1 MSERARQALVPAIPA
16 VFSLLLSAL
25 TVGTTV
31 FWQDSGLYLVAVHEM
46 STLYPHGFALYQALC
61 KAWTLAAAP
70 IFGFA
75 LSVHLFSAVCA
86 AAGAAFTALAA
97 RDFLKRVEPSKPAEI
112 PAILAGCVLAAGYC
126 YGHAAIIAKCYAL
139 FTALLAAVLWLLV
152 RAERKGEFLAMGAV
166 LGLSWAAHP
175 SAALLLPAMIAFTW
189 ARRDK
194 IREWGWGFTAAV
206 AGIAI
211 ASAFLPSLL
220 LPVLAA
226 RESISDL
233 GNPRTAKEVVKYL
246 IGERYTSQQSSFALE
261 GWRWIS
267 GARYTWE
274 EYLGGGALMLAAGAV
289 RLYQLKKSFLL
300 LLAAWVMPVIG
311 VTMAFRA
318 EGQFDQWLVAAFV
331 PLALLVA
338 LGFSWT
344 AERGR
349 AVLGTVAAVALGWL
363 VVVNVPLLNQRG
375 YDWAEQFGRLL
386 LKNLDPKAVVLFSRD
401 DPYAIARYLQVVR
414 GERPDVS
421 VISSAMLGQDWL
433 DRRIQ
438 ARYGLGV
445 PQYNFVRNKMAD
457 SSWEVVA
464 ITAFVNENAGQGR
477 ALFADLRPD
486 DRFLRTDVVV
496 VPAGMLWK
504 IVPRQEAGV
513 DLRYWDYPIEPETVP
528 RTAHRA
534 RGHWSYVKPDG
545 TVGMRPEPYEDR
557 LFLPLLWS
565 KARLADAMLPSA
577 PAEALKLYDRV
588 FAAYPDA
595 AQEARLVYH
604 RAVALYSLG
613 RPAQALPVLE
623 QLLALKPP
631 ADLAVFA
638 HFYLGEVKKGL
649 GRKEEARRHYEE
661 ALRLDP
667 PPALRQALDQQMRN
681 P

>member
-1 MSERARQALVPAIPA
+1 MSERARQALVPAVPA
-16 VFSLLLSAL
+16 LFSLLLSAM

-46 STLYPHGFALYQALC
+46 STLYPHGFALYQMLC
-61 KAWTLAAAP
+61 KAWTLVAAP
-70 IFGFA
+70 VFGFA
-75 LSVHLFSAVCA
+75 LSVHLFSAIGA
-86 AAGAAFTALAA
+86 AAGAAFAALAV
-97 RDFLKRVEPSKPAEI
+97 RDFLKRVEPTKPPEI

-126 YGHAAIIAKCYAL
+126 YGHAAIIAKCYSL
-139 FTALLAAVLWLLV
+139 FTALLAALLWLLV

-175 SAALLLPAMIAFTW
+175 SAALLLPAMIAWTW

-206 AGIAI
+206 AGVAV

-226 RESISDL
+226 RESLSDL
-233 GNPRTAKEVVKYL
+233 GNPRTAREVVKYL

-261 GWRWIS
+261 GWRWVS
-267 GARYTWE
+267 GAQYTWE
-274 EYLGGGALMLAAGAV
+274 EYLGGGALMLIAGAV
-289 RLYQLKKSFLL
+289 RLFRLKKSFLA
-300 LLAAWVMPVIG
+300 LLAAWVVPVVV

-331 PLALLVA
+331 PLSLLVG
-338 LGFSWT
+338 LGFSWVG
-344 AERGR
+344 ERGR
-349 AVLGTVAAVALGWL
+349 AAVGAAGAVALLWL
-363 VVVNVPLLNQRG
+363 VAVNVPLLSQRG
-375 YDWAEQFGRLL
+375 YDWAEQFGRLM
-386 LKNLDPKAVVLFSRD
+386 LKNLDPKAIVLFSRD

-414 GERPDVS
+414 GERPDVA

-438 ARYGLGV
+438 ARHGLTI
-445 PQYNFVRNKMAD
+445 PQYNFLRGKMGE
-457 SSWEVVA
+457 STWEVVA

-477 ALFADLRPD
+477 ALFVDLRPD
-486 DRFLRTDVVV
+486 ERFLRTDMVL

-504 IVPRQEAGV
+504 VVPRQEAGV
-513 DLRYWDYPIEPETVP
+513 DLRYWDYPVEPEAIP

-545 TVGMRPEPYEDR
+545 SVGMRPEPYEDR

-565 KARLADAMLPSA
+565 KARLADAMLPSD
-577 PAEALKLYDRV
+577 PANALKLYERV

-595 AQEARLVYH
+595 AQEPRLVYH

-638 HFYLGEVKKGL
+638 HFYLGEVKGAL
-649 GRKEEARRHYEE
+649 GRKDESIRHYKE
-661 ALRLDP
+661 ALNLDP
-667 PPALRQALDQQMRN
+667 PPSLREAIGVRLK
-681 P
+681 